1 MRLHPLTSSADVDVH
16 SEDPTTKVRRVIA
29 EDMQNTGLKGE
40 CLPAQIPQANT
51 YQTGIT

>member
-1 MRLHPLTSSADVDVH
+1 MRLHPLTSSADVD
-16 SEDPTTKVRRVIA
+16 SEDTTTKVRRVIA